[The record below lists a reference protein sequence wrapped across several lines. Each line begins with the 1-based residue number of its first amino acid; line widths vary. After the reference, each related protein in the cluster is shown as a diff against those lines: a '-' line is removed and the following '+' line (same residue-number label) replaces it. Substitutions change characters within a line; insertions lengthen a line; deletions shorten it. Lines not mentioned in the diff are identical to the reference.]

1 MQIDIF
7 SELTGILD
15 PCEGIEQS
23 PETSAAKNTF
33 SQETTKRNSRLVPL
47 IDIFSLKG
55 FRCKYSI
62 VDAATSLWQRENTIV
77 WRDEAEPM
85 ARLRARLQCGNFYML
100 PSEKELK
107 TYLEHLQENGLEDQI
122 DWRGFIAE
130 FKSFQEMFPEEL
142 MWSLDYMASR
152 CVSIMEKLKRN
163 FAGSELVE
171 QKSKLKDIWKIRMST
186 LINQYTQFLQR
197 NLGISDLKAQAVW
210 VSLAAYINQRI
221 CIYGKAMEQIQVT
234 VSHTAQDGIWLC
246 NHDAYIAARL
256 REAVLPPCGTGLTPA
271 EGIYSILDLTVVNQ
285 IAQTYRF
292 LIERAYD
299 SGQNEA
305 QLALNFAFAD
315 MQEETLI
322 QRGIVSS
329 NMAALLRSSRT
340 QGHSIALNAM
350 GERLAADGS
359 KNLLTVVDQSVF
371 QGIYKAVLDA
381 YHQNGNNVAEAI
393 RAGVSYG
400 EVATTQ
406 AHKENPKASRWGRAM
421 NRYWKKFYVVPDT
434 KNKTPSERQIEKM
447 LVRIGHSPHKSNS
460 TYQNYINEWRI
471 FLKRIEKI

>member
-1 MQIDIF
+1 M
-7 SELTGILD
+7 TGILE

-33 SQETTKRNSRLVPL
+33 LRETTERNSRPVPL

-77 WRDEAEPM
+77 WRDETESM
-85 ARLRARLQCGNFYML
+85 ARLRARLQCGNFYMFPL
-100 PSEKELK
+100 EEELK
-107 TYLEHLQENGLEDQI
+107 TYLGDLRENGLEGQI

-130 FKSFQEMFPEEL
+130 FKRFQEVFPEEL

-171 QKSKLKDIWKIRMST
+171 QKSTLRDVWKVRMST
-186 LINQYTQFLQR
+186 LINQYTQLLQR
-197 NLGISDLKAQAVW
+197 NLGISTLEAQAVW
-210 VSLAAYINQRI
+210 SSLAAYIEQRI
-221 CIYGKAMEQIQVT
+221 CIYSKAVEQIQVA
-234 VSHTAQDGIWLC
+234 VSQTAQDGIWLC

-271 EGIYSILDLTVVNQ
+271 EGIYSIRDLTVASQ
-285 IAQTYRF
+285 IAQTYKF

-322 QRGIVSS
+322 QQR
-329 NMAALLRSSRT
+329 
-340 QGHSIALNAM
+340 H
-350 GERLAADGS
+350 
-359 KNLLTVVDQSVF
+359 
-371 QGIYKAVLDA
+371 
-381 YHQNGNNVAEAI
+381 
-393 RAGVSYG
+393 
-400 EVATTQ
+400 
-406 AHKENPKASRWGRAM
+406 
-421 NRYWKKFYVVPDT
+421 
-434 KNKTPSERQIEKM
+434 
-447 LVRIGHSPHKSNS
+447 
-460 TYQNYINEWRI
+460 
-471 FLKRIEKI
+471 

>member
-23 PETSAAKNTF
+23 PETSAEKNTF

-77 WRDEAEPM
+77 WRDETESM
-85 ARLRARLQCGNFYML
+85 ARLRARLQCGNFYMF
-100 PSEKELK
+100 PSEEELK
-107 TYLEHLQENGLEDQI
+107 TYLEHLRENRLEGQI

-130 FKSFQEMFPEEL
+130 FKSFQEVFPEEL

-152 CVSIMEKLKRN
+152 CVSIIEKLKRN

-221 CIYGKAMEQIQVT
+221 CIYGKAVEQIQVT
-234 VSHTAQDGIWLC
+234 VSHTAQDAIWLC

-271 EGIYSILDLTVVNQ
+271 EGIYSFRDLTVAGQ
-285 IAQTYRF
+285 IAQTYKF
-292 LIERAYD
+292 LIERTYD
-299 SGQNEA
+299 GGQNEA

-329 NMAALLRSSRT
+329 NMAALLRGSRI
-340 QGHSIALNAM
+340 QGHSIVLNAM
-350 GERLAADGS
+350 GESLAADGS

-381 YHQNGNNVAEAI
+381 YHQNGNNVAKAI

>member
-15 PCEGIEQS
+15 PCEGIDQS
-23 PETSAAKNTF
+23 SEANATKNTF
-33 SQETTKRNSRLVPL
+33 PQKAAEQNSRLVPL

-55 FRCKYSI
+55 FRCRYSI

-77 WRDEAEPM
+77 WRDEAESM
-85 ARLRARLQCGNFYML
+85 VRLRARLQCGNFYMF
-100 PSEKELK
+100 PSEEELK
-107 TYLEHLQENGLEDQI
+107 TYLEHLRENGLDGQI
-122 DWRGFIAE
+122 DWHGFIAE
-130 FKSFQEMFPEEL
+130 FKSFQEMFSEEL
-142 MWSLDYMASR
+142 MWGLDYMVSR
-152 CVSIMEKLKRN
+152 CVSILEKLKRN

-186 LINQYTQFLQR
+186 LINQYAQFLQR
-197 NLGISDLKAQAVW
+197 NLGISDLKVQAVW
-210 VSLAAYINQRI
+210 VSLAAYIDQRI
-221 CIYGKAMEQIQVT
+221 CIYGKAVEQIQVT

-256 REAVLPPCGTGLTPA
+256 REAVLSPCGPGLTPVK
-271 EGIYSILDLTVVNQ
+271 GTYSIHDLTVAGQ
-285 IAQTYRF
+285 IAQAYKF
-292 LIERAYD
+292 LIEYAYD
-299 SGQNEA
+299 GGQNEA

-350 GERLAADGS
+350 GERLSADGS
-359 KNLLTVVDQSVF
+359 KKLLTVVDQSVF
-371 QGIYKAVLDA
+371 QGIYKAVLNA

-400 EVATTQ
+400 EIATAQ
-406 AHKENPKASRWGRAM
+406 AHKENPKVSRWGR
-421 NRYWKKFYVVPDT
+421 
-434 KNKTPSERQIEKM
+434 
-447 LVRIGHSPHKSNS
+447 
-460 TYQNYINEWRI
+460 
-471 FLKRIEKI
+471 

>member
-130 FKSFQEMFPEEL
+130 FKSFQEIFPEEL

-246 NHDAYIAARL
+246 NHDAYIAAWL

-371 QGIYKAVLDA
+371 QGIYKAVLD
-381 YHQNGNNVAEAI
+381 
-393 RAGVSYG
+393 GV
-400 EVATTQ
+400 V
-406 AHKENPKASRWGRAM
+406 
-421 NRYWKKFYVVPDT
+421 
-434 KNKTPSERQIEKM
+434 NKSVI
-447 LVRIGHSPHKSNS
+447 
-460 TYQNYINEWRI
+460 
-471 FLKRIEKI
+471 